1 MKYNI
6 IVSMFAFLF
15 LTACNPD
22 FNTNQKDIKYHSSK
36 KRLKSNKKG
45 PNPKTKANQNQEADQ
60 NQEVD
65 PNKRTKNALLDD
77 LRNLIEKANADREK
91 YVKKLKEESPDQYG
105 ILAFKELGWGEG
117 PGEKISDNTERSIR
131 YRTRTYGALNDID
144 TDKLKEFTR
153 IIMLSKQTQDLFN
166 TLSAFGG
173 NIDDVIVYLY
183 PKKDNLDKLEIS
195 DLEKLKDLFKKLLS
209 TKEIVSKISKQLLLD
224 YQDDTNSIKT
234 DTTKLE
240 LHGKEIVKQI
250 VEQKQEAEK
259 LRNDIL
265 LINNF

>member
-1 MKYNI
+1 
-6 IVSMFAFLF
+6 
-15 LTACNPD
+15 
-22 FNTNQKDIKYHSSK
+22 
-36 KRLKSNKKG
+36 
-45 PNPKTKANQNQEADQ
+45 
-60 NQEVD
+60 
-65 PNKRTKNALLDD
+65 
-77 LRNLIEKANADREK
+77 
-91 YVKKLKEESPDQYG
+91 
-105 ILAFKELGWGEG
+105 
-117 PGEKISDNTERSIR
+117 
-131 YRTRTYGALNDID
+131 
-144 TDKLKEFTR
+144 
-153 IIMLSKQTQDLFN
+153 LFN

-224 YQDDTNSIKT
+224 YKDDTNSIKT

>member
-1 MKYNI
+1 
-6 IVSMFAFLF
+6 
-15 LTACNPD
+15 
-22 FNTNQKDIKYHSSK
+22 
-36 KRLKSNKKG
+36 
-45 PNPKTKANQNQEADQ
+45 
-60 NQEVD
+60 
-65 PNKRTKNALLDD
+65 
-77 LRNLIEKANADREK
+77 
-91 YVKKLKEESPDQYG
+91 
-105 ILAFKELGWGEG
+105 G

-183 PKKDNLDKLEIS
+183 PKK
-195 DLEKLKDLFKKLLS
+195 LLS

>member
-1 MKYNI
+1 
-6 IVSMFAFLF
+6 
-15 LTACNPD
+15 
-22 FNTNQKDIKYHSSK
+22 
-36 KRLKSNKKG
+36 
-45 PNPKTKANQNQEADQ
+45 
-60 NQEVD
+60 
-65 PNKRTKNALLDD
+65 
-77 LRNLIEKANADREK
+77 
-91 YVKKLKEESPDQYG
+91 
-105 ILAFKELGWGEG
+105 
-117 PGEKISDNTERSIR
+117 
-131 YRTRTYGALNDID
+131 DID